1 MVVWD
6 ARSVFPNVDFFGTK
20 IHSSDSFTEL
30 QKQNLTI
37 INNIIGSHFNY
48 LPCITPHQFHTMMDE
63 IQWTEETAKR
73 IFKYWCKS
81 LQLDAGLE

>member
-20 IHSSDSFTEL
+20 IHSSDSLTEL

-37 INNIIGSHFNY
+37 INNIIGTIS
-48 LPCITPHQFHTMMDE
+48 ITYPVLLHISF
-63 IQWTEETAKR
+63 I
-73 IFKYWCKS
+73 
-81 LQLDAGLE
+81 L